1 MQKEAEQMAG
11 KVVKN
16 DDSKILSYTTRIVPK
31 TQKVPA
37 CESLVLLPQLSG
49 MKRRHRVISLLHSSV
64 GSSLALPVV
73 NLCFKSGNRALSLL
87 LVFSR
92 RNPRRLKIAPFLI
105 VLQ

>member
-49 MKRRHRVISLLHSSV
+49 MKRRHRVTSLLHSS
-64 GSSLALPVV
+64 SFQSI
-73 NLCFKSGNRALSLL
+73 
-87 LVFSR
+87 FSDSDSR
-92 RNPRRLKIAPFLI
+92 IVLLI
-105 VLQ
+105 VKVLLGRDTGWEARRPIVVL